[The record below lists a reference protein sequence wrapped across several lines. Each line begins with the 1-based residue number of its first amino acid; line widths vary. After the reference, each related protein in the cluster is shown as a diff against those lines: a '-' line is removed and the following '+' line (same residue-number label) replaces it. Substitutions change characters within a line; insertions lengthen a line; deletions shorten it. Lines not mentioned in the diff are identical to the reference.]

1 MHTPSRFTRL
11 TVALVLATGIAACG
25 TTADPATTTT
35 PSPATTDSPA
45 TTAAPTTTAAP
56 ETTIPPATTVPPET
70 TVPLPEFPPERTDLA
85 HGGPTWAVVLA
96 GGSTPED
103 PAIVAAATAAQDAGY
118 TSAWTDCD
126 EGAAEALG
134 MSGGTITLSV
144 YFETEVDAEAA
155 AAAFAARGIDGVVA
169 EVRTFCLD

>member
-1 MHTPSRFTRL
+1 MNTPSRFTRL
-11 TVALVLATGIAACG
+11 TVALALAASIAACG
-25 TTADPATTTT
+25 TTADSATTTT
-35 PSPATTDSPA
+35 PSPTTTDSPV
-45 TTAAPTTTAAP
+45 TTAAPSTTAAP
-56 ETTIPPATTVPPET
+56 ETTIPPET

-103 PAIVAAATAAQDAGY
+103 PAIVAAEAAAQDAGY

-144 YFETEVDAEAA
+144 YFETEEDAEAA